1 MQQLTEPRDRLL
13 LGPGPSN
20 VNPRVIR
27 AMTMPLMGYLDPT
40 FLKVM
45 DDVTTL
51 LRQTFRTSNEL
62 TLAVSGT
69 GTSGMEAALVNLL
82 EPGDSVVV
90 GINGLFGGRLADIAT
105 RCGATVTTVAAEWG
119 QTLDPAAVEQAM
131 AGAGQFKLL
140 AVVHVETSTGVV
152 QPLPPL
158 AEIAQRH
165 GALFLVDAVTS
176 LGGVDLRV
184 DEWGIDACYSATQ
197 KCVGAPPGLSPI
209 TLSPRAVETITA
221 RSTPVQSFY
230 LDLLHLQRYWITDRT
245 YHHTASNPMIYAL
258 REALVM
264 AMEEGL
270 ENRQRRHERNA
281 TALKAGLAE
290 FGMRPV
296 APEGIQATPLT
307 AALVPEGLDEAKV
320 RRSLLS
326 EYGIEIG
333 GGFGPLAGKIWRI
346 GLMGESSQ
354 ASHVLTLLHA
364 LETLLVREGVE
375 LASGAAVAAAHRALA
390 EE

>member
-1 MQQLTEPRDRLL
+1 MQQYTEPRDRLL

-45 DDVTTL
+45 DEVSEL
-51 LRQTFRTSNEL
+51 LRQAFRTSNAL

-69 GTSGMEAALVNLL
+69 GTSGMEATLVNLL

-90 GINGLFGGRLADIAT
+90 GINGLFGVRLADIAT
-105 RCGATVTTVAAEWG
+105 RCGASVTTVNAEWG
-119 QTLDPAAVEQAM
+119 QTLDPAAVDQAM
-131 AGAGQFKLL
+131 SDAGQVKLL

-158 AEIAQRH
+158 AEVAHRH

-197 KCVGAPPGLSPI
+197 KCLGAPPGLSPV
-209 TLSPRAVETITA
+209 TLSQRAVDTVTGRE
-221 RSTPVQSFY
+221 TPVQSFY
-230 LDLLHLQRYWITDRT
+230 LDLLQLQRYWITDRT
-245 YHHTASNPMIYAL
+245 YHHTASMPMIYAL

-270 ENRQRRHERNA
+270 DARHRRHQRNA
-281 TALKAGLAE
+281 DALKAGLAE
-290 FGMRPV
+290 LGMRPV
-296 APEGIQATPLT
+296 AAAENQASPLT

-320 RRSLLS
+320 RRALLS

-354 ASHVLTLLHA
+354 GSHVLTFLHA
-364 LETLLVREGVE
+364 LESLLAKEGME
-375 LASGAAVAAAHRALA
+375 LAAGAAVAAAHRALA

>member
-1 MQQLTEPRDRLL
+1 MQQYTEPRDRLL
-13 LGPGPSN
+13 LGPGPTN

-45 DDVTTL
+45 DEVSAL
-51 LRQTFRTSNEL
+51 LREAFRTSNAL
-62 TLAVSGT
+62 TLAISGT
-69 GTSGMEAALVNLL
+69 GTSGMEAALINLL

-90 GINGLFGGRLADIAT
+90 GINGLFGQRLADIAT
-105 RCGATVTTVAAEWG
+105 RCGANVKSVSAEWG
-119 QTLDPAAVEQAM
+119 QTLDPAAVDEAM
-131 AGAGQFKLL
+131 SDAGQVKVL

-158 AEIAQRH
+158 AEIAHRH

-197 KCVGAPPGLSPI
+197 KCLGAPPGLSPI
-209 TLSPRAVETITA
+209 TLSQQAVDAVTA
-221 RSTPVQSFY
+221 RQTPVQSFY
-230 LDLLHLQRYWITDRT
+230 LDLLQIQRYWITDRT
-245 YHHTASNPMIYAL
+245 YHHTASMPMIYAL

-270 ENRQRRHERNA
+270 DARHRRHQRNA
-281 TALKAGLAE
+281 DALKAGLAE
-290 FGMRPV
+290 LGMRPLP
-296 APEGIQATPLT
+296 AADIQANPLT
-307 AALVPEGLDEAKV
+307 AALVPEGLEEAKI
-320 RRSLLS
+320 RRALLS

-354 ASHVLTLLHA
+354 GSHVLTLLHA
-364 LETLLVREGVE
+364 LESLLAREGME
-375 LASGAAVAAAHRALA
+375 LGAGAAVAAAHRALA

>member
-1 MQQLTEPRDRLL
+1 MQQYTEPRDRLL

-45 DDVTTL
+45 DEVSEL
-51 LRQTFRTSNEL
+51 LRQAFRTSNAL

-69 GTSGMEAALVNLL
+69 GTSGMEATLVNLL

-90 GINGLFGGRLADIAT
+90 GINGLFGVRLADIAT
-105 RCGATVTTVAAEWG
+105 RCGASVTTVNAEWG
-119 QTLDPAAVEQAM
+119 QTLDPAAVDQAM
-131 AGAGQFKLL
+131 SEAGQVKLL

-158 AEIAQRH
+158 AEVAHRH

-197 KCVGAPPGLSPI
+197 KCLGAPPGLSPV
-209 TLSPRAVETITA
+209 TLSQRAVDTVTGRE
-221 RSTPVQSFY
+221 TPVQSFY
-230 LDLLHLQRYWITDRT
+230 LDLLQLQRYWITDRT
-245 YHHTASNPMIYAL
+245 YHHTASMPMIYAL

-270 ENRQRRHERNA
+270 DARHRRHQRNA
-281 TALKAGLAE
+281 DALKAGLAE
-290 FGMRPV
+290 LGMRPV
-296 APEGIQATPLT
+296 AAAENQASPLT

-320 RRSLLS
+320 RRALLS

-354 ASHVLTLLHA
+354 GSHVLTLLHA
-364 LETLLVREGVE
+364 LESLLAREGME
-375 LASGAAVAAAHRALA
+375 RAAGAAVAAAHRALA

>member
-1 MQQLTEPRDRLL
+1 MQQYTEPRDRLL

-45 DDVTTL
+45 DEVSEL
-51 LRQTFRTSNEL
+51 LRQAFRTSNAL

-69 GTSGMEAALVNLL
+69 GTSGMEATLVNLL

-90 GINGLFGGRLADIAT
+90 GINGLFGVRLADIAT
-105 RCGATVTTVAAEWG
+105 RCGASVTTVNAEWG
-119 QTLDPAAVEQAM
+119 QTLDPAAVDQAM
-131 AGAGQFKLL
+131 SEAGQVKLL

-158 AEIAQRH
+158 AEVAHRH

-197 KCVGAPPGLSPI
+197 KCLGAPPGLSPV
-209 TLSPRAVETITA
+209 TLSQRAVDTVTGRE
-221 RSTPVQSFY
+221 TPVQSFY
-230 LDLLHLQRYWITDRT
+230 LDLLQLQRYWITDRT
-245 YHHTASNPMIYAL
+245 YHHTASMPMIYAL

-270 ENRQRRHERNA
+270 DARHRRHQRNA
-281 TALKAGLAE
+281 DALKAGLAE
-290 FGMRPV
+290 LGMRPV
-296 APEGIQATPLT
+296 AAAENQASPLT

-320 RRSLLS
+320 RRALLS

-354 ASHVLTLLHA
+354 GSHVLTLLHA
-364 LETLLVREGVE
+364 LESLLAKEGME
-375 LASGAAVAAAHRALA
+375 LAAGAAVAAAHRALA

>member
-1 MQQLTEPRDRLL
+1 MQQLAEPRDRLL

-27 AMTMPLMGYLDPT
+27 AMTMPLMGYIDPT

-45 DDVTTL
+45 DDVTAL
-51 LRQTFRTSNEL
+51 LRQAFRTSNEL

-90 GINGLFGGRLADIAT
+90 GVNGVFGGRLADIAT
-105 RCGATVTTVAAEWG
+105 RCGASVTTVSAEWG

-131 AGAGQFKLL
+131 SEAGQVKLL
-140 AVVHVETSTGVV
+140 AVVHVETSTGVT

-158 AEIAQRH
+158 AEVARRH

-209 TLSPRAVETITA
+209 TLSSRAVETITA

-245 YHHTASNPMIYAL
+245 YHHTASMPMIYAL
-258 REALVM
+258 REALAM

-270 ENRQRRHERNA
+270 ENRHRRHERNA
-281 TALKAGLAE
+281 TALKAGLAG

-296 APEGIQATPLT
+296 APVGVQANPLT
-307 AALVPEGLDEAKV
+307 AALVPDGLDEAKV
-320 RRSLLS
+320 RRALLS

-364 LETLLVREGVE
+364 LETLLAREGVE
-375 LASGAAVAAAHRALA
+375 FASGSAVAAAHRSLA

>member
-1 MQQLTEPRDRLL
+1 MQQYTEPRDRLL

-45 DDVTTL
+45 DEVSEL
-51 LRQTFRTSNEL
+51 LKQAFRTSNAL

-69 GTSGMEAALVNLL
+69 GTSGMEATLVNLL

-90 GINGLFGGRLADIAT
+90 GINGLFGVRLADIAT
-105 RCGATVTTVAAEWG
+105 RCGASVTTVNAEWG
-119 QTLDPAAVEQAM
+119 QTLDPAAVDQAM
-131 AGAGQFKLL
+131 SDAGQVKLL

-158 AEIAQRH
+158 AEVAHRH

-184 DEWGIDACYSATQ
+184 DEWGIDACYSASQ
-197 KCVGAPPGLSPI
+197 KCLGAPPGLSPV
-209 TLSPRAVETITA
+209 TLSQRAVDTVTGRE
-221 RSTPVQSFY
+221 TPVQSFY
-230 LDLLHLQRYWITDRT
+230 LDLLQLQRYWITDRT
-245 YHHTASNPMIYAL
+245 YHHTASMPMIYAL

-270 ENRQRRHERNA
+270 DARHRRHQRNA
-281 TALKAGLAE
+281 DALKAGLAE
-290 FGMRPV
+290 LGMRPV
-296 APEGIQATPLT
+296 AAAENQASPLT

-320 RRSLLS
+320 RRALLS

-354 ASHVLTLLHA
+354 GSHVLTFLHA
-364 LETLLVREGVE
+364 LESLLAKEGME
-375 LASGAAVAAAHRALA
+375 LAAGAAVAAAHRALA

>member
-1 MQQLTEPRDRLL
+1 
-13 LGPGPSN
+13 
-20 VNPRVIR
+20 
-27 AMTMPLMGYLDPT
+27 MTMPLMGYLDPT

-45 DDVTTL
+45 DDVTAL

-119 QTLDPAAVEQAM
+119 QMLDPAAVEQAM
-131 AGAGQFKLL
+131 AGAGQVKLL

-320 RRSLLS
+320 RRALLS

-364 LETLLVREGVE
+364 LDTLLVREGVE
-375 LASGAAVAAAHRALA
+375 IASGAAVAAAHRALA

>member
-1 MQQLTEPRDRLL
+1 MQQFTAPGDRLL

-27 AMTMPLMGYLDPT
+27 AMTMPLMGYLDPA
-40 FLKVM
+40 FLRVM
-45 DDVTTL
+45 DETCAL
-51 LRQTFRTSNEL
+51 LRQAFGTSNEL

-82 EPGDSVVV
+82 EPGDSVVIGV
-90 GINGLFGGRLADIAT
+90 NGLFGQRLADIAT
-105 RCGATVTTVAAEWG
+105 RCGAVVTTVAAEWG
-119 QTLDPAAVEQAM
+119 RTLDASTVEQAIAD
-131 AGAGQFKLL
+131 AGRVKLL

-158 AEIAQRH
+158 AEAARRH

-209 TLSPRAVETITA
+209 TLSPRAVEVVQG
-221 RSTPVQSFY
+221 RSVPVQSFY

-245 YHHTASNPMIYAL
+245 YHHTASMPLIYAL
-258 REALVM
+258 REALIM

-270 ENRQRRHERNA
+270 APRQRRHERNA
-281 TALKAGLAE
+281 AALKAGLAE
-290 FGMRPV
+290 FGMRPLAADGTQ
-296 APEGIQATPLT
+296 APPLT
-307 AALVPEGLDEAKV
+307 AALVPDGLDEAKV
-320 RRSLLS
+320 RRALLN

-333 GGFGPLAGKIWRI
+333 GGFGPLAGRIWRI

-364 LETLLVREGVE
+364 LETLLAREGVE
-375 LASGAAVAAAHRALA
+375 LAAGAAVAAAHRSLA
-390 EE
+390 EA

>member
-1 MQQLTEPRDRLL
+1 MQQYTEPRDRLL

-45 DDVTTL
+45 DEVSEL
-51 LRQTFRTSNEL
+51 LKQAFRTSNAL

-69 GTSGMEAALVNLL
+69 GTSGMEATLVNLL

-90 GINGLFGGRLADIAT
+90 GINGLFGVRLADIAT
-105 RCGATVTTVAAEWG
+105 RCGANVTTVNAEWG
-119 QTLDPAAVEQAM
+119 QTLDPAAVDQAM
-131 AGAGQFKLL
+131 SDAGQVKLL

-158 AEIAQRH
+158 AEVAHRH

-184 DEWGIDACYSATQ
+184 DEWGIDACYSASQ
-197 KCVGAPPGLSPI
+197 KCLGAPPGLSPV
-209 TLSPRAVETITA
+209 TLSQRAVDTVTGRE
-221 RSTPVQSFY
+221 TPVQSFY
-230 LDLLHLQRYWITDRT
+230 LDLLQLQRYWITDRT
-245 YHHTASNPMIYAL
+245 YHHTASMPMIYAL
-258 REALVM
+258 REALLM

-270 ENRQRRHERNA
+270 DARHRRHQRNA
-281 TALKAGLAE
+281 DALKAGLAE
-290 FGMRPV
+290 LGMRPV
-296 APEGIQATPLT
+296 AAAENQASPLT

-320 RRSLLS
+320 RRALLS

-354 ASHVLTLLHA
+354 GSHVLTFLHA
-364 LETLLVREGVE
+364 LESLLAKEGME
-375 LASGAAVAAAHRALA
+375 LAAGAAVAAAHRALA

>member
-1 MQQLTEPRDRLL
+1 MQQYTEPRDRIL

-45 DDVTTL
+45 DDVTDL

-90 GINGLFGGRLADIAT
+90 GVNGLFGGRLADIAT

-119 QTLDPAAVEQAM
+119 QTLDPAAVEEAM
-131 AGAGQFKLL
+131 AGAGQVKLL
-140 AVVHVETSTGVV
+140 AVVHVETSTGVT

-158 AEIAQRH
+158 AEIAHRH

-176 LGGVDLRV
+176 LGGVDLRI
-184 DEWGIDACYSATQ
+184 DEWGVDACYSATQ

-209 TLSPRAVETITA
+209 TLSPRAVETIQG

-245 YHHTASNPMIYAL
+245 YHHTASMPMIYAL
-258 REALVM
+258 REALIM

-270 ENRQRRHERNA
+270 ENRYRRHQSNA
-281 TALKAGLAE
+281 SALKAGLAE

-296 APEGIQATPLT
+296 APEGIQANPLT

-320 RRSLLS
+320 RRALLN

-333 GGFGPLAGKIWRI
+333 GGFGPLAGKIWRV

-354 ASHVLTLLHA
+354 ASHVLMLLHA
-364 LETLLVREGVE
+364 LETLLAREGVE
-375 LASGAAVAAAHRALA
+375 FASGAAVAAAHRSLA